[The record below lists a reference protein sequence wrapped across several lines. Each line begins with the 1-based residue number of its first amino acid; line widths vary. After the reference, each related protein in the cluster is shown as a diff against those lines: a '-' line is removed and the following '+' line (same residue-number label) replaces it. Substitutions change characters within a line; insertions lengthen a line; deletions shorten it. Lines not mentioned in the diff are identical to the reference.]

1 MRLLAALAS
10 LSALTILAVL
20 LAAPGATGSPA
31 APQRIQVTQDE
42 WFLNLSRQRLRP
54 GKVTIEV
61 VNFGQ
66 DAHDL
71 VVQRLVKGTKPIRFA
86 KQDNFLRGGRAEKTV
101 TLLAGKYTLWCSL
114 PRHKQRGMVAPLT
127 VR

>member
-1 MRLLAALAS
+1 MRALAVV
-10 LSALTILAVL
+10 SAFVALAVL
-20 LAAPGATGSPA
+20 LVAPGAPGSTA

-71 VVQRLVKGTKPIRFA
+71 VVLRKVKGSKPIHFA
-86 KQDNFLRGGRAEKTV
+86 KQENFLRGGRAEKTV
-101 TLLAGKYTLWCSL
+101 TLLAGKYALWCSL
-114 PRHKQRGMVAPLT
+114 PTHKERGMFAPLT
-127 VR
+127 VK